1 MTFSERIFFEFK
13 QMSHQHVF
21 NCITILSLLLFLLSI
36 NSIWLAST
44 DTFKPLAFVTQFFLI
59 ASVFISISYM
69 AINNQKKQ
77 TANSQQSQKA
87 QQILF
92 NITTTVNMGRELKEL
107 LTLFC
112 KKTYEELDA
121 QNVSVWLITENDWL
135 EYIAG
140 SGIDPNIVSLPKRIK
155 IEDELAQTLINN
167 KIIHSNEHVTRIAE
181 ILQCDV
187 KDDDRSYYLPLHLQ
201 KNNHEFTLGVIR
213 IKLEEKPLS
222 NQHDLTDLFSTLA
235 VQLCNA
241 IEKAKQDQESRRM
254 IIMQERSLI
263 ANELHD
269 SLAQTLASLRFQV
282 RVLDETLQP
291 TAEFQS
297 IRGIEQVENSL
308 DEAYSDLR
316 ELIAHCRTPID
327 KQGLMHAVGKL
338 ISRLRKES
346 NMRILLQKEWD
357 DSDLPPNLEMHIFR
371 IVQEAMNNIRKH
383 SNANNVRLMFRCD
396 SHGNHHILIEN
407 DGQGFEMPKAS
418 DHPGKHVGLSIMQE
432 RANYLGGDLRI
443 ESELDEGTRIE
454 LYFTYS
460 SETKHDP
467 LQRLSEISS

>member
-1 MTFSERIFFEFK
+1 
-13 QMSHQHVF
+13 MSARHLF
-21 NCITILSLLLFLLSI
+21 NCISALFILLCLLVGSSFWLANTETSQTIALSI
-36 NSIWLAST
+36 HIALIIVSFFSV
-44 DTFKPLAFVTQFFLI
+44 AFI
-59 ASVFISISYM
+59 AM
-69 AINNQKKQ
+69 NNQKKQ
-77 TANSQQSQKA
+77 NLNSQQHHKA
-87 QQILF
+87 QEILY
-92 NITTTVNMGRELKEL
+92 NITSTVSNAHELKEL

-112 KKTYEELDA
+112 KKTYQELQA
-121 QNVSVWLITENDWL
+121 ENVSVWLITENNWL
-135 EYIAG
+135 EFIAG
-140 SGIDPNIVSLPKRIK
+140 SGIDPMIVSQSKRIK
-155 IEDELAQTLINN
+155 ITDELADTLIDNN
-167 KIIHSNEHVTRIAE
+167 IIHDNQHVTRLAE

-187 KDDDRSYYLPLHLQ
+187 SDDDRSYYLPLHSQNL
-201 KNNHEFTLGVIR
+201 TLGVIR
-213 IKLEEKPLS
+213 IKLNLHPLG
-222 NQHDLTDLFSTLA
+222 NQTDLFELFSTLA
-235 VQLCNA
+235 TQLCNS

-291 TAEFQS
+291 TSEFQS

-327 KQGLMHAVGKL
+327 KQGLMLAVEKL
-338 ISRLRKES
+338 ISRTRKDS
-346 NMRILLQKEWD
+346 GMHILLQREWEN
-357 DSDLPPNLEMHIFR
+357 SDLPPNLEMHIFR
-371 IVQEAMNNIRKH
+371 IVQEAINNIRKH

-396 SHGNHHILIEN
+396 EKGNHHILIEN
-407 DGQGFEMPKAS
+407 DGQGFETPNIS

-443 ESELDEGTRIE
+443 ESEPDEGTRIE

-460 SETKHDP
+460 SETKNDP

>member
-1 MTFSERIFFEFK
+1 
-13 QMSHQHVF
+13 MSARHLL
-21 NCITILSLLLFLLSI
+21 NCISTLFILLSLLIAS
-36 NSIWLAST
+36 SIWLANTETSNT
-44 DTFKPLAFVTQFFLI
+44 IALPVHIALIVLSFFSI
-59 ASVFISISYM
+59 VFI
-69 AINNQKKQ
+69 ATKNQKKQ
-77 TANSQQSQKA
+77 NFNSQQHHKA
-87 QQILF
+87 QEILY
-92 NITTTVNMGRELKEL
+92 NITSTVNNAHELKEL

-112 KKTYEELDA
+112 KKTNQELEA
-121 QNVSVWLITENDWL
+121 KNVSVWLITENNWL
-135 EYIAG
+135 EFIAG
-140 SGIDPNIVSLPKRIK
+140 SGIDPIIVSQSKRIK
-155 IEDELAQTLINN
+155 ITNELADTLINN
-167 KIIHSNEHVTRIAE
+167 TIIHDNQHVTRLAE
-181 ILQCDV
+181 ILQCDIS
-187 KDDDRSYYLPLHLQ
+187 DDDRSYYLPLHNQ
-201 KNNHEFTLGVIR
+201 SHTLGVIR
-213 IKLEEKPLS
+213 IKLNQRPLG
-222 NQHDLTDLFSTLA
+222 NETDLYELFSTLA
-235 VQLCNA
+235 IQLCNA

-291 TAEFQS
+291 TSEFQS

-327 KQGLMHAVGKL
+327 KQGLMLAVEKL
-338 ISRLRKES
+338 ISRMRKDS
-346 NMRILLQKEWD
+346 GMHILLQREWD
-357 DSDLPPNLEMHIFR
+357 NSDLPPNLEMHIFR

-383 SNANNVRLMFRCD
+383 SNANNVRLIFRCD
-396 SHGNHHILIEN
+396 ENGNHHILIEN
-407 DGQGFEMPKAS
+407 DGQGFETPGIS

-443 ESELDEGTRIE
+443 ESDPDEGTRIE

-460 SETKHDP
+460 SETNHDP

>member
-1 MTFSERIFFEFK
+1 MSFTERIHQEFK
-13 QMSHQHVF
+13 QMSARHLL
-21 NCITILSLLLFLLSI
+21 NCISTLFILLCLLIAS
-36 NSIWLAST
+36 SIWLANTETSNT
-44 DTFKPLAFVTQFFLI
+44 IALPVHIALIVLSFFSI
-59 ASVFISISYM
+59 VFI
-69 AINNQKKQ
+69 ATKNQKKQ
-77 TANSQQSQKA
+77 NLNSQQHHKA
-87 QQILF
+87 QEILY
-92 NITTTVNMGRELKEL
+92 NITSTVNNAHELKEL

-112 KKTYEELDA
+112 KKTNQELEA
-121 QNVSVWLITENDWL
+121 KNVSVWLITENNWL
-135 EYIAG
+135 EFIAG
-140 SGIDPNIVSLPKRIK
+140 SGIDPIIVSQSRRIK
-155 IEDELAQTLINN
+155 ITDELADTLINN
-167 KIIHSNEHVTRIAE
+167 TIIHDNQHITRLAE
-181 ILQCDV
+181 ILQCDIS
-187 KDDDRSYYLPLHLQ
+187 DDDRSYYLPLHNQ
-201 KNNHEFTLGVIR
+201 SHTLGVIR
-213 IKLEEKPLS
+213 IKLNQRPLG
-222 NQHDLTDLFSTLA
+222 NEADLYELFSTLA
-235 VQLCNA
+235 IQLCNA

-291 TAEFQS
+291 TSEFQS

-327 KQGLMHAVGKL
+327 KQGLMLAVEKL
-338 ISRLRKES
+338 ISRMRKDS
-346 NMRILLQKEWD
+346 GMHILLQREWD
-357 DSDLPPNLEMHIFR
+357 NSDLPPNLEMHIFR

-383 SNANNVRLMFRCD
+383 SNANNVRLIFRCD
-396 SHGNHHILIEN
+396 ENGNHHILIEN
-407 DGQGFEMPKAS
+407 DGQGFETPGIS

-443 ESELDEGTRIE
+443 ESDPDEGTRIE

-460 SETKHDP
+460 SETNHDP